1 MNAPLSTTA
10 KTAIRQANAIAAA
23 AVRKSAGQTDITA
36 ADLEI
41 GRRLREAILMI
52 DAMLIDARQLAKQ
65 SPFFQFATLHFEGA
79 RNSLGM
85 AHWRVAEAD
94 AHLARELEA

>member
-1 MNAPLSTTA
+1 M
-10 KTAIRQANAIAAA
+10 
-23 AVRKSAGQTDITA
+23 RKSAGQTEITA

-52 DAMLIDARQLAKQ
+52 DAMLVDARDLAKQ
-65 SPFFQFATLHFEGA
+65 SPFFTFAPLHFEGA
-79 RNSLGM
+79 RTSLGL
-85 AHWRVAEAD
+85 AYWRVTEAD

>member
-1 MNAPLSTTA
+1 MNAPLSQTA
-10 KTAIRQANAIAAA
+10 QKAIREANSIAAA
-23 AVRKSAGQTDITA
+23 AVRKSAGQTEITA
-36 ADLEI
+36 ADVAI
-41 GRRLREAILMI
+41 GQRLRDAILII

-94 AHLARELEA
+94 AHLAAELER

>member
-1 MNAPLSTTA
+1 MNAPLSDTA

-23 AVRKSAGQTDITA
+23 AVRKSAGQAEITA

-52 DAMLIDARQLAKQ
+52 DAMLVDARDLAKQ
-65 SPFFQFATLHFEGA
+65 SPFFTFAPLHFEGA
-79 RNSLGM
+79 RGSIGL
-85 AHWRVAEAD
+85 AHWRICEAD
-94 AHLARELEA
+94 AAIARELEA